1 MRTSARRIFPRC
13 SILAL
18 TFALLLFGAA
28 PLLGAEYAALE
39 GVDRLDTVVDYTN
52 GSAKEATL
60 IFPAIREIY
69 QDKSVTSLKEEPRTV
84 IIFHGEAVNLITTD
98 RKGKGKDHQAYEEVA
113 KMIRQF
119 KEEGVKM
126 EVCMYAVKVMGV
138 DPATLMPEI
147 DQVGNGF
154 IAAAGYQAQ
163 GYSLIPVP

>member
-1 MRTSARRIFPRC
+1 MRASTRRIFSRI
-13 SILAL
+13 STLAL

-39 GVDRLDTVVDYTN
+39 GVDRLDTVFDYTN

-60 IFPAIREIY
+60 ILPAIREVY

-84 IIFHGEAVNLITTD
+84 IVFHGEAVNLITTG
-98 RKGKGKDHQAYEEVA
+98 RKGKEHQAQEEVA
-113 KMIRQF
+113 NLIRQL
-119 KEEGVKM
+119 KEDGVKM

-138 DPATLMPEI
+138 DPATLLSEI

-154 IAAAGYQAQ
+154 ISVAGYQAQ